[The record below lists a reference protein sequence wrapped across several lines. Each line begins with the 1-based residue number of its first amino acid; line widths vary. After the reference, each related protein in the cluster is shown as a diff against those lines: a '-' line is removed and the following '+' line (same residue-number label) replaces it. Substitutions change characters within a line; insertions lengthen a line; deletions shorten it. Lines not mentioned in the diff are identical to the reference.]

1 MNGLEVVKF
10 GSSQVANGAGLDRS
24 RIEDHVSRIIDI
36 PRLIVVTSGAVAT
49 GRALYY
55 AREREQLPETLENQR
70 YFAGLGCTAVFHAF
84 EEAFRGLGRTAAS
97 YPITHHDLDDGNST
111 FLGAINMSLDR
122 GTAVVLNEADAFSDI
137 ELMKLKT
144 GGENDGLAL
153 HVARAFDADKLTI
166 VTNKG
171 GLVDDDGK
179 LIEIVSRDNIDGIQ
193 ALVSERSGSVMGR
206 GGIAV
211 KTEICWEGAR
221 AGIQTQMTNADRT
234 SSTQFVVG

>member
-24 RIEDHVSRIIDI
+24 RIEDHVSRIADI
-36 PRLIVVTSGAVAT
+36 PKLIVVTSGAAAA

-55 AREREQLPETLENQR
+55 AQEHEQLPETLENQR
-70 YFAGLGCTAVFHAF
+70 YFAGLGCTVMFYAF
-84 EEAFRGLGRTAAS
+84 EEAFRNLGRTAAS
-97 YPITHHDLDDGNST
+97 YPITHPDLDETNAM
-111 FLGAINMSLDR
+111 FLAAIDLNLQR
-122 GTAVVLNEADAFSDI
+122 NTAVVVNEADAFSDI

-153 HVARAFDADKLTI
+153 HVARTFGADRLTI

-171 GLVDDDGK
+171 GLVDNDGR
-179 LIEIVSRDNIDGIQ
+179 LIEVVNQDNI
-193 ALVSERSGSVMGR
+193 AAVKEMVSERAGSEMGR
-206 GGIAV
+206 GGIVV
-211 KTEICWEGAR
+211 KTAICWEGAQ
-221 AGIQTQMTNADRT
+221 AGIQTQITNADRT